1 MLIRTSTAAPAAA
14 AVDMLGVAVTSPVK
28 PAGAAAELDERLGGA
43 ISRLVSS
50 REVRGEAGQITVL
63 HPHGQGV
70 KAQRVAI
77 LGLGPAAKADAD
89 SLRTA
94 AATAARSLLAA
105 RGTTLALVADGLP
118 LDPVEAAR
126 CLVEGATIGGYRFD
140 SFKTRGDRPKPPR
153 ALTVLTSDR
162 SVVAAAKR
170 AGLVADAVNR
180 ARDLQNTPSNVLGP
194 VEMADHAR
202 KIAAAHP
209 HLTVQVLDER
219 RMERLGMGAFLAVA
233 QGSVRPP
240 RLVVLR
246 YAPPRAPRGRVLGMV
261 GKGVTFDSG
270 GLSLKP
276 LRSMIGMKYDMS
288 GAAAVLEATAA
299 IAELKLPLRT
309 ISVVGATDNMPDAGS
324 VMPDTVVTASNGRT
338 IEITNTDAE
347 GRLVLADCLHHARNL
362 GATHLIDLAT
372 LTGAVVTALG
382 DVHAGMMGVDQ
393 PWLDRVAAAGEA
405 SGDHVWPLPLSD
417 TFKRMFR
424 SDVADIGNSS
434 TWGMAGPSYAAR
446 FLQEFAGEGPWAHL
460 DIAGTA
466 DLTRARDYYP
476 RGGTGYGVR
485 LLVELARSLS
495 EAP

>member
-1 MLIRTSTAAPAAA
+1 
-14 AVDMLGVAVTSPVK
+14 
-28 PAGAAAELDERLGGA
+28 
-43 ISRLVSS
+43 
-50 REVRGEAGQITVL
+50 
-63 HPHGQGV
+63 
-70 KAQRVAI
+70 
-77 LGLGPAAKADAD
+77 
-89 SLRTA
+89 
-94 AATAARSLLAA
+94 
-105 RGTTLALVADGLP
+105 
-118 LDPVEAAR
+118 
-126 CLVEGATIGGYRFD
+126 
-140 SFKTRGDRPKPPR
+140 
-153 ALTVLTSDR
+153 
-162 SVVAAAKR
+162 
-170 AGLVADAVNR
+170 
-180 ARDLQNTPSNVLGP
+180 
-194 VEMADHAR
+194 
-202 KIAAAHP
+202 
-209 HLTVQVLDER
+209 
-219 RMERLGMGAFLAVA
+219 
-233 QGSVRPP
+233 
-240 RLVVLR
+240 
-246 YAPPRAPRGRVLGMV
+246 
-261 GKGVTFDSG
+261 
-270 GLSLKP
+270 
-276 LRSMIGMKYDMS
+276 MIGMKYDMS

-324 VMPDTVVTASNGRT
+324 MMPDTVVTASNGRT

-362 GATHLIDLAT
+362 GATHLVDLAT

-393 PWLDRVAAAGEA
+393 PWLDRVAAAGES
-405 SGDHVWPLPLSD
+405 SGDHVWPLPLGD

-466 DLTRARDYYP
+466 DLPRARDYYA